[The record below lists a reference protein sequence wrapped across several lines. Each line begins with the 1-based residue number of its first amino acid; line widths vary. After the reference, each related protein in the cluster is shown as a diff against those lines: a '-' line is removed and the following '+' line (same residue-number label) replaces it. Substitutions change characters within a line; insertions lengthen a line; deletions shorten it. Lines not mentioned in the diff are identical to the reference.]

1 MKTNRNKLRCLNC
14 DHQWFP
20 RKKSPRRCPL
30 CHRDN
35 FELYTEFSPL
45 KDKIRPKQ
53 FPYRKNWGK
62 PRKSVM
68 YERSK
73 GGDIE

>member
-1 MKTNRNKLRCLNC
+1 MKIKGNKLRCLNC
-14 DHQWFP
+14 NHQWLP
-20 RKKSPRRCPL
+20 RKKSPKQCPI
-30 CHRDN
+30 CHSKD
-35 FELYTEFSPL
+35 FESYTELAPL
-45 KDKIRPKQ
+45 KDQIRPKQ

-62 PRKSVM
+62 PKKSVM